1 VHVFDEPAQ
10 IDDVAFFPWEW
21 VGTAEQ
27 QLNYF
32 TPTGPVEA
40 VIGHWDTVDFG
51 NSDHMV
57 PVKALQEKLGDIAIY
72 TGHDHGEGLVQ
83 VAGVDVYRTG
93 SMQPYTHAEDP
104 DGDLYVTLTVEEA
117 LARDDLRDKCVRIL
131 LEPGEDMPDLDCL
144 QLTRKPV
151 DGPDEEGVEI
161 EVGIGAFN
169 LHETLADEFRE
180 NEVPDQVQDF
190 IKERIGAFN

>member
-1 VHVFDEPAQ
+1 
-10 IDDVAFFPWEW
+10 
-21 VGTAEQ
+21 
-27 QLNYF
+27 
-32 TPTGPVEA
+32 
-40 VIGHWDTVDFG
+40 
-51 NSDHMV
+51 
-57 PVKALQEKLGDIAIY
+57 
-72 TGHDHGEGLVQ
+72 
-83 VAGVDVYRTG
+83 
-93 SMQPYTHAEDP
+93 
-104 DGDLYVTLTVEEA
+104 LTVEEA